1 MTSNTFFLEDF
12 NVFVLINFYCI
23 VFSQSLVDY
32 DDKPCLTFASDD
44 EDEME
49 NDIFSGKKYIGT
61 LFGSLLCHQLKS
73 TWILIYVSNSKS
85 FLQFLKNNINK

>member
-1 MTSNTFFLEDF
+1 MLT
-12 NVFVLINFYCI
+12 NFYCI

-32 DDKPCLTFASDD
+32 DDNACLTFASDD

-49 NDIFSGKKYIGT
+49 NDIFSGKKYFGT
-61 LFGSLLCHQLKS
+61 LFGCLLCQQLKS

-85 FLQFLKNNINK
+85 FLQFLKNNINKQNLLKILIFF

>member
-1 MTSNTFFLEDF
+1 
-12 NVFVLINFYCI
+12 VLTNFYCI

-49 NDIFSGKKYIGT
+49 NDIFSGKKYFGT
-61 LFGSLLCHQLKS
+61 LFGSLLCHQVLGFLFMS
-73 TWILIYVSNSKS
+73 ATVNHFFS
-85 FLQFLKNNINK
+85 F